1 MGTGSGVYKQVA
13 YKSEGTNYGTMPAAA
28 GAQALR
34 RVTSSLDLTKD
45 TYQSNEIRPDLQVS
59 DFRHGLRKVGGTIS
73 GELSAKTYGDFIAAA
88 LKKDFV
94 AGVNVSGASI
104 TVGGVAGA
112 WTITRAAG
120 SWLTDG
126 VKIGDVVRLTAGAFN
141 ANNLNKNV
149 LVTAVTALALTGVT
163 LNGTAMTAEGP
174 IASAAL
180 TVFGKKTMVPQSGHT
195 DKSFSIEHWHPD
207 VGATGASEVYTGCK
221 VTKITFTLP
230 ASGMATIAVEFG
242 GRDATPGTAQY
253 FTSPTPVTVTGVMA
267 AVNGVVK
274 VGAATGG
281 TITSASIEISSAQS
295 SEQGIGSNVADQVA
309 TGRVIV
315 TGQVTAKF
323 DSTMLRDA
331 FYNETETS
339 AYLAFTADNTAN
351 SDFIAFAINR
361 LKVNGA
367 SKDDGE
373 KILIQTIPFQA
384 LLNTDGGANQ
394 PEDLTT
400 IAIQDSAV

>member
-13 YKSEGTNYGTMPAAA
+13 YKSEGANYGVMPAAA
-28 GAQALR
+28 GAQSLR

-45 TYQSNEIRPDLQVS
+45 TYQSNEIRPDFQVA
-59 DFRHGLRKVGGTIS
+59 DFRHGMRKVGGSIS

-94 AGVNVSGASI
+94 AGVVLAGMSI
-104 TVGGVAGA
+104 TIGGNSTA
-112 WTITRAAG
+112 WTITRSAG

-126 VKIGDVVRLTAGAFN
+126 VKIGDVARLTAGTFN
-141 ANNLNKNV
+141 ANNLNKNF
-149 LVTAVTALALTGVT
+149 LVTGVT
-163 LNGTAMTAEGP
+163 TLGLTGITLNGSNMTAEGP
-174 IASAAL
+174 IASASL
-180 TVFGKKTMVPQSGHT
+180 TVVGKKTMVPQSGHT

-207 VGATGASEVYTGCK
+207 VGATGASEVFSGCK
-221 VTKITFTLP
+221 VSKVTFTLP
-230 ASGMATIAVEFG
+230 ATGMATIAVEFVG
-242 GRDATPGTAQY
+242 KDATPGTAQY
-253 FTSPTPVTVTGVMA
+253 FTTPTAVTVTGVMA
-267 AVNGVVK
+267 AVNGVVR
-274 VGAATGG
+274 VGSATGG
-281 TITSASIEISSAQS
+281 TITSASIEISCAQS
-295 SEQGIGSNVADQVA
+295 SEPGIGSNVADQVA

-315 TGQVTAKF
+315 TGQITAKF
-323 DSTMLRDA
+323 DSTALRDA

-351 SDFIAFAINR
+351 SDFIAFAMNR

-384 LLNTDGGANQ
+384 LLNNDGGAGQ

>member
-1 MGTGSGVYKQVA
+1 MGTGSGVYKQVTYKVESA
-13 YKSEGTNYGTMPAAA
+13 YGVMPPAAS
-28 GAQALR
+28 GQSLR

-45 TYQSNEIRPDLQVS
+45 TYQSNEIRPDFQVA
-59 DFRHGLRKVGGTIS
+59 DFRHGLRKVGGSVS

-88 LKKDFV
+88 VKKDFV
-94 AGVNVSGASI
+94 AGISVTGASI
-104 TVGGVAGA
+104 TVGGTTGA

-141 ANNLNKNV
+141 ANNLNKNI
-149 LVTAVTALALTGVT
+149 LVTAVTALALTGIT
-163 LNGTAMTAEGP
+163 LNGSNMTAEGP

-180 TVFGKKTMVPQSGHT
+180 TVFGKKTMIPQSGHT

-207 VGATGASEVYTGCK
+207 VGATGASEVFTGCK
-221 VTKITFTLP
+221 VSKVTFTLP
-230 ASGMATIAVEFG
+230 ATGMATIAVEFSG
-242 GRDATPGTAQY
+242 KDATPGTAQY

-274 VGAATGG
+274 VGTASGG
-281 TITSASIEISSAQS
+281 TITSATIEISSAQS
-295 SEQGIGSNVADQVA
+295 SEPGIGSNVADQA
-309 TGRVIV
+309 STGRVIV

-323 DSTMLRDA
+323 DSTALRDA
-331 FYNETETS
+331 FYSETEIG
-339 AYLAFTADNTAN
+339 AYLAFTADNTAG

>member
-1 MGTGSGVYKQVA
+1 MGTGSGVYKQVT
-13 YKSEGTNYGTMPAAA
+13 YKVETTYGTAPGAAS
-28 GAQALR
+28 AQSLR

-45 TYQSNEIRPDLQVS
+45 TYQSNEIRPDFQVA
-59 DFRHGLRKVGGTIS
+59 DFRHGLRKVGGSIS

-94 AGVNVSGASI
+94 AGVSVASASI
-104 TVGGVAGA
+104 TVGGTAGA
-112 WTITRAAG
+112 WTLTRAAG

-126 VKIGDVVRLTAGAFN
+126 VKLGDVVRLTAGAFN
-141 ANNLNKNV
+141 ASNLNKNIQ
-149 LVTAVTALALTGVT
+149 VTAITATVLTGIV
-163 LNGTAMTAEGP
+163 LNGSSLTAEGP
-174 IASAAL
+174 IASATL
-180 TVFGKKTMVPQSGHT
+180 TVYGKKTMVPQTGHT

-207 VGATGASEVYTGCK
+207 VGATGASDLFTGCK
-221 VTKITFTLP
+221 VSKVTFTLP
-230 ASGMATIAVEFG
+230 ATGMATVAVEFT

-253 FTSPTPVTVTGVMA
+253 FTSPTAVTVTGTMA

-281 TITSASIEISSAQS
+281 TITSASIEISCAQS
-295 SEQGIGSNVADQVA
+295 SEPGIGSNVADQVA

-323 DSTMLRDA
+323 DSTALRDA
-331 FYNETETS
+331 FYNETEIS
-339 AYLAFTADNTAN
+339 AYLAFTADNTAA
-351 SDFIAFAINR
+351 SDFIAFSMNR
-361 LKVNGA
+361 IKVNGA

-384 LLNTDGGANQ
+384 LLNTDGGATQ

-400 IAIQDSAV
+400 ISVQDSAY

>member
-1 MGTGSGVYKQVA
+1 MGTGSGVYKQVT
-13 YKSEGTNYGTMPAAA
+13 YKVETTYGVMPSAAS
-28 GAQALR
+28 AQSLR

-45 TYQSNEIRPDLQVS
+45 TYQSNEIRPDFQVS
-59 DFRHGLRKVGGTIS
+59 DFRHGLRKVGGSIS
-73 GELSAKTYGDFIAAA
+73 GELSAKTYGDFVAAA
-88 LKKDFV
+88 VKKDFV
-94 AGVNVSGASI
+94 AGVSVAGASI
-104 TVGGVAGA
+104 TVGGAAGA
-112 WTITRAAG
+112 WTVTRAAG

-141 ANNLNKNV
+141 ANNLNKNIQ
-149 LVTAVTALALTGVT
+149 VTAVTALGLTGVT
-163 LNGTAMTAEGP
+163 LNGTSMTAEGP
-174 IASAAL
+174 IASATL
-180 TVFGKKTMVPQSGHT
+180 TVVGKKTMVPQSGHT

-207 VGATGASEVYTGCK
+207 VGATGASEVFSGCK
-221 VTKITFTLP
+221 VSKVTFTLP
-230 ASGMATIAVEFG
+230 ASGMATIAVEFSG
-242 GRDATPGTAQY
+242 KDATPGTAQY

-281 TITSASIEISSAQS
+281 TITSASIEIACAQS
-295 SEQGIGSNVADQVA
+295 SEPGIGSNVADQVA

-323 DSTMLRDA
+323 DSTALRDA

-384 LLNTDGGANQ
+384 LLNADGGAGQ

>member
-1 MGTGSGVYKQVA
+1 MGTGSGVYKQVT
-13 YKSEGTNYGTMPAAA
+13 YKSEGANYGVMPAVA
-28 GAQALR
+28 GAQSLR

-45 TYQSNEIRPDLQVS
+45 TYQSNEIRPDFQVA
-59 DFRHGLRKVGGTIS
+59 DFRHGLRKVGGSIS

-88 LKKDFV
+88 VKKDFV
-94 AGVNVSGASI
+94 AGVVVSGASI
-104 TVGGVAGA
+104 TVGGTAGA
-112 WTITRAAG
+112 WTLQRAAG

-141 ANNLNKNV
+141 ANNLNKNIM
-149 LVTAVTALALTGVT
+149 VTALTGTIATGVT
-163 LNGTAMTAEGP
+163 LNGSNLTAEGP

-180 TVFGKKTMVPQSGHT
+180 TVVGKKTMIPQSAHT

-207 VGATGASEVYTGCK
+207 VGATGASEVFTGCK
-221 VTKITFTLP
+221 VSKVTFTLP
-230 ASGMATIAVEFG
+230 ATGMATIAVEFVG
-242 GRDATPGTAQY
+242 KDATPGTAQY

-274 VGAATGG
+274 VGSTSGG
-281 TITSASIEISSAQS
+281 TITSASIEISCAQS
-295 SEQGIGSNVADQVA
+295 GEPGIGSNVADQA
-309 TGRVIV
+309 STGRVIV
-315 TGQVTAKF
+315 TGQITAKF
-323 DSTMLRDA
+323 DSTAMRDA

-339 AYLAFTADNTAN
+339 AYLAFTADGTAN
-351 SDFIAFAINR
+351 SDFVAFAMNR

-384 LLNTDGGANQ
+384 LLNTDGGTNQ

>member
-1 MGTGSGVYKQVA
+1 MGTASGVFKQVI
-13 YKSEGTNYGTMPAAA
+13 YKVETTYGVAPAANA
-28 GAQALR
+28 AQAIR

-45 TYQSNEIRPDLQVS
+45 TYQSGEIRPDFQVS
-59 DFRHGLRKVGGTIS
+59 DFRHGLRKVGGSIN

-94 AGVNVSGASI
+94 AGVQVTGASI
-104 TVGGVAGA
+104 TVGGVDKA

-126 VKIGDVVRLTAGAFN
+126 VKIGDVVRLTAGGFN
-141 ANNLNKNV
+141 AANLNKNIQ
-149 LVTAVTALALTGVT
+149 VTGVTALALTGRT
-163 LNGTAMTAEGP
+163 LNASMLVTEGP

-180 TVFGKKTMVPQSGHT
+180 SVIGKKAIIPQSGHT

-207 VGATGASEVYTGCK
+207 VPSSELYTGCK
-221 VTKITFTLP
+221 VSKVTFTLP
-230 ASGMATIAVEFG
+230 ATGMATVAVEFVG
-242 GRDATPGTAQY
+242 KDSTPGVAQY
-253 FTSPTPVTVTGVMA
+253 FTNPTPVTVTGTMA
-267 AVNGVVK
+267 AVNGVLQ
-274 VGAATGG
+274 VGTAVGG

-295 SEQGIGSNVADQVA
+295 SEPGVGANTADQVA

-323 DSTMLRDA
+323 DSTALRDA
-331 FYNETETS
+331 FYNETEIS

-351 SDFIAFAINR
+351 SDFVAFSMSRI
-361 LKVNGA
+361 KVNGA

-373 KILIQTIPFQA
+373 KILIQTIPYQA
-384 LLNTDGGANQ
+384 LLDNAGGAGKAT
-394 PEDLTT
+394 ELTT
-400 IAIQDSAV
+400 ISVQDSAA

>member
-1 MGTGSGVYKQVA
+1 MGTGSGVYKQVT
-13 YKSEGTNYGTMPAAA
+13 YKVETTYGVMPAAA
-28 GAQALR
+28 SAQSLR
-34 RVTSSLDLTKD
+34 RTTSSLDLTKD
-45 TYQSNEIRPDLQVS
+45 TYQSGEIRPDFQVS

-88 LKKDFV
+88 VKKDFV
-94 AGVNVSGASI
+94 AGVSVNGASI
-104 TVGGVAGA
+104 TVGGTAGA

-149 LVTAVTALALTGVT
+149 QVTAVTALGLTGIT
-163 LNGTAMTAEGP
+163 LNGSSMTAEGP
-174 IASAAL
+174 IASATL
-180 TVFGKKTMVPQSGHT
+180 TVVGKKTMVPQSGHT
-195 DKSFSIEHWHPD
+195 DKSFSVEHWHPD
-207 VGATGASEVYTGCK
+207 VGATGASEVFTGCK
-221 VTKITFTLP
+221 VSKVTFTLP
-230 ASGMATIAVEFG
+230 SSGMATIAVEFSG
-242 GRDATPGTAQY
+242 KDATPGTAQY
-253 FTSPTPVTVTGVMA
+253 FTSPTSVTVTGVMA

-274 VGAATGG
+274 VGSATGG
-281 TITSASIEISSAQS
+281 TITSASIEISCAQS
-295 SEQGIGSNVADQVA
+295 SEPGIGSNVADQVA

-339 AYLAFTADNTAN
+339 AYLAFTADNTGS

-373 KILIQTIPFQA
+373 KVLIQTIPFQA
-384 LLNTDGGANQ
+384 LLNSDGGANQ

>member
-1 MGTGSGVYKQVA
+1 MGTGSGVYKQVT
-13 YKSEGTNYGTMPAAA
+13 YKVETTYGVMPSAAS
-28 GAQALR
+28 GQSLR

-45 TYQSNEIRPDLQVS
+45 TYQSNEIRPDFQVA
-59 DFRHGLRKVGGTIS
+59 DFRHGLRKVGGSVS

-88 LKKDFV
+88 VKKDFV
-94 AGVNVSGASI
+94 AGVGVTGASI
-104 TVGGVAGA
+104 TVGGTTGA

-141 ANNLNKNV
+141 ANNLNKNI
-149 LVTAVTALALTGVT
+149 LVTAVTALALTGIT
-163 LNGTAMTAEGP
+163 LNGSNMTAEGP

-180 TVFGKKTMVPQSGHT
+180 TVFGKKTMIPQSGHT

-207 VGATGASEVYTGCK
+207 VGATGASEVFTGCK
-221 VTKITFTLP
+221 VSKVTFTLP
-230 ASGMATIAVEFG
+230 ATGMATIAVEFSG
-242 GRDATPGTAQY
+242 KDATPGTAQY

-274 VGAATGG
+274 VGSASGG
-281 TITSASIEISSAQS
+281 TITSATIEISSAQS
-295 SEQGIGSNVADQVA
+295 SEPGIGSNVADQAA

-323 DSTMLRDA
+323 DSTALRDA

-339 AYLAFTADNTAN
+339 AYFAFTADNTAN

-361 LKVNGA
+361 LKANGA